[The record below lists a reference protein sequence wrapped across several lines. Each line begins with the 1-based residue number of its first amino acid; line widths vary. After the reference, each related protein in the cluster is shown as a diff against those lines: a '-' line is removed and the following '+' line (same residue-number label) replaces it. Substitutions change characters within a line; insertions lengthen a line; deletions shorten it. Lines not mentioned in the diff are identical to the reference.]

1 MNALITSSMNLHNFM
16 LSAVVKAPVL
26 FFDTNPVGRVLNR
39 FSRDIN
45 IMEEL
50 LPEAFMMALQE
61 VLYCLG
67 AVILQSVL
75 IPWIILPAI
84 PLMVIFALIGRYYLN
99 PSRDLRRLEAVNRS
113 PVLSHFRDSLEG
125 LVTIRAYKKENMSTE
140 ALYRFVSIYLI
151 LKYNPLI
158 NFPAISLDDTC
169 YKLPNQ
175 LVRSQLSVASA
186 HFKLKNPSLIGL
198 ADTA

>member
-1 MNALITSSMNLHNFM
+1 MNALITSSMKLHNLM

-75 IPWIILPAI
+75 IPWVILPAI

-125 LVTIRAYKKENMSTE
+125 LVTIRAYKKENMSMK
-140 ALYRFVSIYLI
+140 ALYRFVCVYLI

-158 NFPAISLDDTC
+158 NFPAMSMDETC

-175 LVRSQLSVASA
+175 LVRSQLWSQVPIS
-186 HFKLKNPSLIGL
+186 N
-198 ADTA
+198 

>member
-1 MNALITSSMNLHNFM
+1 MTSRSHDPRSQSQDFSIYGYLVGAAFLLSTARAATFLFALINSSMNLHNLM

-67 AVILQSVL
+67 AIILQSVL

-99 PSRDLRRLEAVNRS
+99 PSRDLRRLEGINRS
-113 PVLSHFRDSLEG
+113 PVLSHLSNSLEG
-125 LVTIRAYKKENMSTE
+125 LVTIRTYNKESGFME
-140 ALYRFVSIYLI
+140 ALYRFVFINLI
-151 LKYNPLI
+151 LQY
-158 NFPAISLDDTC
+158 
-169 YKLPNQ
+169 
-175 LVRSQLSVASA
+175 
-186 HFKLKNPSLIGL
+186 
-198 ADTA
+198 